1 MPTERLKNYLD
12 ENGARY
18 ESISHPSTYT
28 AQRTAESLHVPGRE
42 MAKTTVIKAD
52 GAMLLAVLPGPMHVS
67 LEQFRQVSGR
77 QKVELA
83 TEQEFQ
89 TLFPGCD
96 VGAMPPFGN
105 LYGLDVWVE
114 ERLAEDES
122 IVFNAGTHTEA
133 VRMGFADFA
142 RLVKPRRARF
152 AL

>member
-1 MPTERLKNYLD
+1 MPTERLKTYLD
-12 ENGARY
+12 ENGVRY
-18 ESISHPSTYT
+18 ESIRHPSTYT
-28 AQRTAESLHVPGRE
+28 AQRTAESLHIPGRE
-42 MAKTTVIKAD
+42 MAKTTVVKAD
-52 GAMLLAVLPGPMHVS
+52 GAMVLAVLPGPMHVS

-83 TEQEFQ
+83 TEQELQ

-96 VGAMPPFGN
+96 LGAMPPFGN

-114 ERLAEDES
+114 ERLAKDES

-133 VRMGFADFA
+133 VRMAFADFA